1 MAACSLVRA
10 RALVYSWAMESSLL
24 FNAAA
29 LASLAPA
36 GLLHLRHGGRP
47 HQSGRPDGVFWAALA
62 VALAGSTA
70 WAASLLGADW
80 RTGFSITLWVSIAAS
95 LALFMGLSAITRNGW
110 RLTPLLLPY
119 LLLLGVIATIWTQA
133 PGQPL
138 NVRPGADWLGVH
150 ILISVL
156 TYGLLTIAAVAG
168 LAVVLQEGA
177 MKRKHPTRLTPVLP
191 SVADAEGLQI
201 RLLVAG
207 EIVLGIDLITG
218 IAAQYTGS
226 GIFLSLDHKTLLSLL
241 AFAVIALLLLAH
253 WRTGIRGRRMA
264 SYLLVAYLLLSL
276 AYPGVKFVTDVL
288 MS

>member
-1 MAACSLVRA
+1 
-10 RALVYSWAMESSLL
+10 
-24 FNAAA
+24 
-29 LASLAPA
+29 
-36 GLLHLRHGGRP
+36 
-47 HQSGRPDGVFWAALA
+47 
-62 VALAGSTA
+62 
-70 WAASLLGADW
+70 
-80 RTGFSITLWVSIAAS
+80 
-95 LALFMGLSAITRNGW
+95 
-110 RLTPLLLPY
+110 
-119 LLLLGVIATIWTQA
+119 
-133 PGQPL
+133 
-138 NVRPGADWLGVH
+138 
-150 ILISVL
+150 VL

-177 MKRKHPTRLTPVLP
+177 MKRKHPTLLTPVLP

-264 SYLLVAYLLLSL
+264 RYLLVAYLLLSL